1 MKLIF
6 VSLFLGLGCGSLLAE
21 DKVYTLVQVF
31 RKSKI
36 DREALAKL
44 NKRDASE
51 ESRMVEKDGK
61 PPFNWVTKEEIF
73 KAMTSPAAG
82 ENTVYLFSSAQMLSL
97 EPKPPFLGPV
107 LHVALCIE
115 ADAAGKVVGGVAYP
129 LEYAMHF
136 LSGEIREVE
145 VDGGKLV
152 AQATIDFKGG
162 RGETI
167 EYPIRG
173 ELDLTWLGKW
183 NER

>member
-1 MKLIF
+1 MKLVLI
-6 VSLFLGLGCGSLLAE
+6 SLVLGLSCGSLLAE

-44 NKRDASE
+44 NERDASE
-51 ESRMVEKDGK
+51 ESRLVEKDGK
-61 PPFNWVTKEEIF
+61 PPFKWVTKEEIF

-82 ENTVYLFSSAQMLSL
+82 ENTVYLFSSAQMLG
-97 EPKPPFLGPV
+97 EQKPPFSGPV
-107 LHVALCIE
+107 LHVVLCIE

-145 VDGGKLV
+145 VDGGKLA
-152 AQATIDFKGG
+152 AQATVDFKGG